1 MASTALSTP
10 AVDAGLGVRLESARG
25 LLAVVVGEVDPDCLD
40 GAGAAGLY
48 AAFAALERLAVA
60 GKTLVAPR
68 IEASGVWRE
77 GGHAN
82 AATMLAE
89 VEGVSP
95 GQARHTLVVGHRLEE
110 LPGTRDVVR
119 TGQLSAA
126 KVFELTGAGILDPGR
141 EQDLLA
147 GAEHQPLQ
155 AVRDRCHR
163 SRATSGAKDPRA
175 TVRRIRAERHFS
187 WWTDPEGAFCYQ
199 GRDTADRGA
208 KILARLGPVVQA
220 LATAAKEADP
230 EAPRQPERALRA
242 DAFFALVT
250 RPSPAVGGGAG
261 ADVGAEVDDRSV
273 DGPASPGPGGLQP
286 ARHDP
291 GGGSLAGP
299 DARTDPGLV
308 PDDSDH
314 RAGPAEPGHGRAG
327 PAEADAPSLDALTLI
342 DRAPPCSVS
351 VRVDLA
357 ALLRGHAEEGEVCEI
372 DNQGPIPV
380 PMARDMADDSFL
392 RFIFHRA
399 GDIRAVSHFGRTIHR
414 HLRTALVRR
423 DTTCVVPG
431 CGVSSGL
438 EIDHILPFTEHG
450 PTELDNLALLCHH
463 HHFLKT
469 YDGWQLARTGT
480 DDHGGPTWRF
490 EAQVPFGQEPGL
502 GIDTPEARAEWRRRE

>member
-95 GQARHTLVVGHRLEE
+95 GQARHTLVMGHRLEE

-155 AVRDRCHR
+155 AVKDRCHR
-163 SRATSGAKDPRA
+163 ARATSGAKDPRA
-175 TVRRIRAERHFS
+175 TIRRIRAERHFS

-220 LATAAKEADP
+220 LATAAREADT

-250 RPSPAVGGGAG
+250 RPALAAGGGGQAEVGGGSEDGAGAG
-261 ADVGAEVDDRSV
+261 ADPVTPEVVLS
-273 DGPASPGPGGLQP
+273 
-286 ARHDP
+286 
-291 GGGSLAGP
+291 GS
-299 DARTDPGLV
+299 D
-308 PDDSDH
+308 DH
-314 RAGPAEPGHGRAG
+314 RAGPTEPGHGGAG

-357 ALLRGHAEEGEVCEI
+357 ALLRGHAEQGEVCEI

-380 PMARDMADDSFL
+380 PMARDMANDSFL

-414 HLRTALVRR
+414 HLRTALVHR

-469 YDGWQLARTGT
+469 YEGWQLTRTGT

-490 EAQVPFGQEPGL
+490 EPQAPFGQEPGL